1 MSNSGGSWP
10 QDRLRRKVLWVEGGD
25 RRERCVTW
33 YAYQNFPVSFVCVA
47 EVCPRIHYGRSI
59 AFLEVTWESPV
70 GCGSHIERA
79 EPLWAWEHLPGLPR
93 P

>member
-33 YAYQNFPVSFVCVA
+33 CLPELPSFLCL
-47 EVCPRIHYGRSI
+47 CGRS
-59 AFLEVTWESPV
+59 LS
-70 GCGSHIERA
+70 SH
-79 EPLWAWEHLPGLPR
+79 PLWPEYSLSGGHMGKPCWMWISH
-93 P
+93 